1 MAHSRFR
8 FTIFHKLLLTL
19 LAVALVPLFAFW
31 GIGSAQVRKDAAV
44 HVAHHMLMTVSG
56 IATGINDWD
65 DANVRV
71 LRSATRM
78 DDIVS
83 MDARR
88 QNGVLHALGDTYE
101 WAFVIYTIDHNGDNL
116 ARSDGKPLINFA
128 DRSYFKGAMRGE
140 PVNRQVLISKTTGK
154 PALTLALPIRN
165 AMGEPAG
172 AIAMAMKLDDISK
185 VIKDTRIGD
194 TGYALLLDADRKV
207 IATGMK
213 GQPSDAVQ
221 DMSSHPAL
229 KIDGISDAPAIYRRE
244 DGKRLVAYVHQLPQ
258 GWTLIVEQDYA
269 EAYAALERMEL
280 GARLL
285 MVVTGVLVILIAA
298 VLGKALTRPINQL
311 IAVTEQ
317 LSRGQFQD
325 AIPETGRGDEIG
337 ALARAIERLG
347 VSIRM
352 AMDRLRRKA

>member
-19 LAVALVPLFAFW
+19 LVVALVPLFAFW

-44 HVAHHMLMTVSG
+44 HVAHNMLMTVSG

-154 PALTLALPIRN
+154 
-165 AMGEPAG
+165 
-172 AIAMAMKLDDISK
+172 
-185 VIKDTRIGD
+185 
-194 TGYALLLDADRKV
+194 
-207 IATGMK
+207 
-213 GQPSDAVQ
+213 
-221 DMSSHPAL
+221 
-229 KIDGISDAPAIYRRE
+229 
-244 DGKRLVAYVHQLPQ
+244 
-258 GWTLIVEQDYA
+258 
-269 EAYAALERMEL
+269 
-280 GARLL
+280 
-285 MVVTGVLVILIAA
+285 
-298 VLGKALTRPINQL
+298 
-311 IAVTEQ
+311 
-317 LSRGQFQD
+317 
-325 AIPETGRGDEIG
+325 
-337 ALARAIERLG
+337 
-347 VSIRM
+347 
-352 AMDRLRRKA
+352 

>member
-8 FTIFHKLLLTL
+8 FNIFHKLLLTL
-19 LAVALVPLFAFW
+19 LAVSLVPLIAFW
-31 GIGSAQVRKDAAV
+31 GIGSAQVRKDVSSHIAQNMV
-44 HVAHHMLMTVSG
+44 RTVAG

-88 QNGVLHALGDTYE
+88 QSGVLHALGDTYE

-116 ARSDGKPLINFA
+116 ARSDGKPLINFG
-128 DRSYFKGAMRGE
+128 DRSYFQGAMRGE

-194 TGYALLLDADRKV
+194 TGYALLLDADNKV
-207 IATGMK
+207 IASGMK
-213 GQPSDAVQ
+213 DQPNDAVQ
-221 DMSSHPAL
+221 DMRNHPAL
-229 KIDGISDAPAIYRRE
+229 KVEGIADAPTIYRRE
-244 DGKRLVAYVHQLPQ
+244 DGKRLVAYVHKLPQ
-258 GWTLIVEQDYA
+258 NWTLIVEQDYA
-269 EAYAALERMEL
+269 EAYAPLERMEL

-285 MVVTGVLVILIAA
+285 MIVTGILVIVIAS

-337 ALARAIERLG
+337 ALARAIDRLG
-347 VSIRM
+347 TSIRM
-352 AMDRLRRKA
+352 AMDRLRKKA

>member
-1 MAHSRFR
+1 MAKPAIKL
-8 FTIFHKLLLTL
+8 TIFHKLLLTL
-19 LAVALVPLFAFW
+19 LAVALVPLLAFW
-31 GIGSAQVRKDAAV
+31 SIGSAQVRKDVAA
-44 HVAHHMLMTVSG
+44 HINRHLMMTVAG
-56 IATGINDWD
+56 IAGGINSWD

-71 LRSATRM
+71 LRAATRM

-83 MDARR
+83 MEPQR
-88 QNGVLHALGDTYE
+88 QSAVLHALGDTYE
-101 WAFVIYTIDHNGDNL
+101 WAFVVYTVDHNGDNL

-140 PVNRQVLISKTTGK
+140 AVNRQVLISKTTGK

-165 AMGEPAG
+165 GMGQPAG
-172 AIAMAMKLDDISK
+172 AIAMAMKLDDIAK

-194 TGYALLLDADRKV
+194 TGYALLLDADNKV
-207 IATGMK
+207 IASGMRDLP
-213 GQPSDAVQ
+213 GDAVQ
-221 DMSSHPAL
+221 DLSNHPAL
-229 KIDGISDAPAIYRRE
+229 RIEGIGEAPVIYRRD
-244 DGKRLVAYVHQLPQ
+244 DGKRLVAYLHKLPQ
-258 GWTLIVEQDYA
+258 GWTLIVEQDYQ
-269 EAYAALERMEL
+269 EAYAPLLRLEL

-285 MVVTGVLVILIAA
+285 MLITAALVIVVAS
-298 VLGKALTRPINQL
+298 VLGRALTRPINRL

-347 VSIRM
+347 TSIRM
-352 AMDRLRRKA
+352 AMDRLRKKA